1 MCIYSLYFAKKF
13 NSASYVFESSF
24 MNLNLIQNKL
34 IFNSLEK
41 NVVIIPNAVYSKTA
55 TSKLYQ
61 LRRVV
66 GGAVTTL

>member
-1 MCIYSLYFAKKF
+1 
-13 NSASYVFESSF
+13 